1 MDLNPW
7 KEGTGNERAGICEY
21 HETLYLNTY
30 KQAEISYKF
39 FNDNLANI
47 KKKKKTWEGINDI
60 LSQ

>member
-21 HETLYLNTY
+21 HETMYE
-30 KQAEISYKF
+30 QAEISYKF

-47 KKKKKTWEGINDI
+47 KIKKKHGKE
-60 LSQ
+60 